1 MKNNEKNELLN
12 IYEIRH
18 KAKINKSKVLIV
30 IISVLIIILL
40 IIILMYTMDTIK
52 KYNIY
57 QQYKSQLI
65 TMQEKEKEKQEEIA
79 KELERKRQEKI
90 PKLTEE
96 GKENIQKIYSS
107 QTKRAFLTFDDGPSS
122 QTEKILDIL
131 KQYNIKA
138 TFFVLGSRVE
148 AMPQVVSRIYEEG
161 HFIANHGYSH
171 VYEQIYT
178 SPQTV
183 LDEFNSCN
191 DAVKKA
197 INEPEYNS
205 HLFRFPGGLAGGKYE
220 EIKKQARDLLISNN
234 IVNVDWN
241 CLIGDAE
248 KSNATSEFLMQRLQ
262 ETSQNKNSIVVL
274 MHDAQAK
281 TITTETLPQI
291 IEYLQ
296 QQGYEFKSFYD
307 IIK

>member
-1 MKNNEKNELLN
+1 MENNEKNELLN

>member
-90 PKLTEE
+90 LKLTEE

-107 QTKRAFLTFDDGPSS
+107 QTKRAFLTFDYGPSS

-161 HFIANHGYSH
+161 HFIANHEYSH